1 MKFRTNALAVALLCG
16 VTAALTPAPADA
28 QRRSAQQE
36 RQARTAEIPLC
47 TQPLGAIAVLEPEST
62 NWWTGQQ
69 LQSPA
74 ALIKMY
80 VQRSR
85 CFTLVDRGRGMAA
98 LQDER
103 DLAAGGDLRRGSNVG
118 RGQVR
123 AADYVLVPDLVAHN
137 ANAGGNAIGAAIGG
151 LLGSRNANLGRLAGG
166 IDLRRKTADVM
177 LTVTDMR
184 SSEQVAMTEGHA
196 TKTDLGWGG
205 SGSFWG
211 GSGWGAAGAS
221 GYSNTEIGQV
231 LALAYLQAYT
241 DLVAQLGGLPA
252 DASAANAQQALT
264 VVKPGRLLK
273 QADGRG
279 GAVRDLDPGMMLY
292 PTGAK
297 AGAMWEVEDEL
308 GNSGWVNAN
317 LLELSR

>member
-1 MKFRTNALAVALLCG
+1 MSLRINVLAMALVCG
-16 VTAALTPAPADA
+16 ATMMLTATDASA
-28 QRRSAQQE
+28 QRQSAQQQ
-36 RQARTAEIPLC
+36 RQERTAQIPTC
-47 TQPLGAIAVLEPEST
+47 SRSLGAISVLEPEGI

-98 LQDER
+98 MQAER
-103 DLAAGGDLRRGSNVG
+103 DLAAGGDLRRGSNIG

-123 AADYVLVPDLVAHN
+123 AADYVMVPDLISQN
-137 ANAGGNAIGAAIGG
+137 ANAGGNAVGAVLGG
-151 LLGSRNANLGRLAGG
+151 LLGSRNANVGRLAGG
-166 IDLRRKTADVM
+166 IDLRKKTADVL
-177 LTVTDMR
+177 LTVTDVR
-184 SSEQVAMTEGHA
+184 SSEQVAMAEGHA
-196 TKTDLGWGG
+196 TKTDLGWRG

-211 GSGWGAAGAS
+211 GSGWGSAGAS

-231 LALAYLQAYT
+231 LALAYLEAYT
-241 DLVAQLGGLPA
+241 NLVSELGGLPS
-252 DASAANAQQALT
+252 DASGANAHQAVT
-264 VVKPGRLLK
+264 MVKPGRLLK
-273 QADGRG
+273 QADGKG

-292 PTGAK
+292 PTGQK
-297 AGAMWEVEDEL
+297 NGTMWEVEDEL
-308 GNSGWVNAN
+308 GNRGWVNST